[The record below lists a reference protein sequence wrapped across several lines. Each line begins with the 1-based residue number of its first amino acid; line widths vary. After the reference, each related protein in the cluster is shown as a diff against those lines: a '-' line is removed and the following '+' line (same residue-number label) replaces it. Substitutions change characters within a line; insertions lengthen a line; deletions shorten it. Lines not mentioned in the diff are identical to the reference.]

1 MRCFSLFSGIGGFDL
16 AFQRH
21 GHEIVGGCEIDEYAR
36 TIYARHFPGIK
47 IWRNATEID
56 PKEIPDHDV
65 FCAGFPCQAF
75 SVAGKRVGFG
85 EQRGTLF
92 FEIARIAR
100 QKRPKFLLLENVLGL
115 LNHDNGR
122 TFAHIIA
129 TLDEMGYDA
138 EWQVINS
145 KYFVPQNRE
154 RIFIIGHLR
163 TERGPQIF
171 PLGNF
176 NKETTKNKPRIN
188 VLQDSSHDTNRVY
201 SIDGIARTLR
211 ANSGGMGSKT
221 GLYSMENKIKTLGN
235 KNPSGKG
242 QSGTI
247 YDPSGLSP
255 TLPIRADKITIKTLG
270 NKNPSGK
277 GQSGMIYDPSGL
289 SPALQAGTGKHQNS
303 QGYIAVT
310 RDHNKIRPLDTDQAN
325 CITSTYYKGP
335 DNHGMRTLIMLS
347 NKTSN
352 TKNRIQN
359 RDSTWALTANSNDFG
374 IVEQTPKIV
383 ADRSR
388 KSQNLGRNIESP
400 KDHSNSLTSVMKD
413 NLVLKNSRLRRL
425 TPLECERLQGF
436 PDGWTSGISDTQRY
450 KTLGNAVTVPV
461 IEYIISNFIDP
472 SMKRG

>member
-122 TFAHIIA
+122 TLAHIIA

-221 GLYSMENKIKTLGN
+221 GLYAFNLTKHNGSRVHFTNGIAPTLRASSGSGSRIKIVEEVKQMENKIKTLGN
-235 KNPSGKG
+235 K
-242 QSGTI
+242 
-247 YDPSGLSP
+247 
-255 TLPIRADKITIKTLG
+255 
-270 NKNPSGK
+270 
-277 GQSGMIYDPSGL
+277 
-289 SPALQAGTGKHQNS
+289 
-303 QGYIAVT
+303 
-310 RDHNKIRPLDTDQAN
+310 
-325 CITSTYYKGP
+325 
-335 DNHGMRTLIMLS
+335 
-347 NKTSN
+347 
-352 TKNRIQN
+352 
-359 RDSTWALTANSNDFG
+359 
-374 IVEQTPKIV
+374 
-383 ADRSR
+383 
-388 KSQNLGRNIESP
+388 
-400 KDHSNSLTSVMKD
+400 
-413 NLVLKNSRLRRL
+413 
-425 TPLECERLQGF
+425 
-436 PDGWTSGISDTQRY
+436 
-450 KTLGNAVTVPV
+450 
-461 IEYIISNFIDP
+461 
-472 SMKRG
+472 

>member
-1 MRCFSLFSGIGGFDL
+1 
-16 AFQRH
+16 
-21 GHEIVGGCEIDEYAR
+21 
-36 TIYARHFPGIK
+36 
-47 IWRNATEID
+47 
-56 PKEIPDHDV
+56 
-65 FCAGFPCQAF
+65 
-75 SVAGKRVGFG
+75 
-85 EQRGTLF
+85 
-92 FEIARIAR
+92 
-100 QKRPKFLLLENVLGL
+100 
-115 LNHDNGR
+115 
-122 TFAHIIA
+122 
-129 TLDEMGYDA
+129 
-138 EWQVINS
+138 
-145 KYFVPQNRE
+145 FVPQNRE

-221 GLYSMENKIKTLGN
+221 GLYAFNLTKHNGSRVHFTNGIGPTLRASSGSGSRIKIVEEVKQMENKIKTLGKRVKIN
-235 KNPSGKG
+235 GEKMKG
-242 QSGTI
+242 QSATI

-255 TLPIRADKITIKTLG
+255 ALPIRADKVTIKILG

-289 SPALQAGTGKHQNS
+289 SPALQAGTGKSQNS

-359 RDSTWALTANSNDFG
+359 RD
-374 IVEQTPKIV
+374 
-383 ADRSR
+383 
-388 KSQNLGRNIESP
+388 
-400 KDHSNSLTSVMKD
+400 
-413 NLVLKNSRLRRL
+413 
-425 TPLECERLQGF
+425 
-436 PDGWTSGISDTQRY
+436 
-450 KTLGNAVTVPV
+450 
-461 IEYIISNFIDP
+461 
-472 SMKRG
+472 